1 MNNESSVGFD
11 YQAVEEVK
19 NQVASLNDEVNTLFA
34 RLDSEIQAHIGE
46 GTSFYG
52 QKANEFLKEWN
63 NAKDCFPRYTAKITA
78 ICDSA
83 QAAGG
88 IYAENENTGTV
99 AQL

>member
-19 NQVASLNDEVNTLFA
+19 NQVANINTDVNELFA
-34 RLDSEIQAHIGE
+34 RLDNEIQAHIGA

-52 QKANEFLKEWN
+52 QKANEFLEEWSA
-63 NAKDCFPRYTAKITA
+63 AKACFPRYVAKITA

-88 IYAENENTGTV
+88 IYTENENTGTV